1 MRIAIVTETF
11 LPKWDGIANT
21 LCHLLDYLEENG
33 HTTQLFA
40 PEGVVPCYGKTRV
53 VHFPSI
59 PFPLYPSLRLAPP
72 MISDMRNSLLDFEPD
87 VMHVVGPI
95 SLGIEALRRAKELH
109 IPTVASFHTDVA
121 GFAEQWGL
129 GLFSN
134 FVWQHLREL
143 HNQAQLNLAPSHFTK
158 QQLAKLGFKRLG
170 VWSRGVN
177 TGLFSPQRRSA
188 EMRQRL
194 SQGESGQPLLLYVG
208 RLSPEK
214 RIDLLKGA
222 LLANP
227 DCRLAIV
234 GDGPQRGWLEN
245 HFAGTPTHFTG
256 QLRDEELAAA
266 YASADIFTY
275 TGAHETFGN
284 VVLEA
289 MASGLA
295 VAAPASGGLL
305 DFARHGENALLF
317 RPGDVQDLSKA
328 IARLS
333 RDARLASRLAAAG
346 RETASTRTW
355 QQVLSGLMSDYN
367 SLLARQFNP
376 IHFELEDSYSS

>member
-21 LCHLLDYLEENG
+21 LCHLLDYTEERG

-40 PEGVVPCYGKTRV
+40 PQGVVPCYGKTRV

-72 MISDMRNSLLDFEPD
+72 LSDMRESLLEFEPD

-95 SLGIEALRRAKELH
+95 SLGIEALRRARELH
-109 IPTVASFHTDVA
+109 IPAVASFHTDVA

-158 QQLAKLGFKRLG
+158 RQLARLGFKRVG

-177 TGLFSPQRRSA
+177 TGLFAPERRSQ
-188 EMRQRL
+188 EMRARL
-194 SQGESGQPLLLYVG
+194 SQGEPDKPLLLYVG

-214 RIDLLKGA
+214 RVDLLKGA
-222 LLANP
+222 LQANP
-227 DCRLAIV
+227 HCHLAIV

-256 QLRDEELAAA
+256 QLRDEELAGA

-295 VAAPASGGLL
+295 VAAPAGGGLL
-305 DFARHGENALLF
+305 DFAKHGRNALLF
-317 RPGDVQDLSKA
+317 RPGDSQDLSKV
-328 IARLS
+328 ITQLRS
-333 RDARLASRLAAAG
+333 DPQLAGRLAAAG
-346 RETASTRTW
+346 RETARSRTW
-355 QQVLSGLMSDYN
+355 QRALDGLAEHYF
-367 SLLARQFNP
+367 SLLTHYQPQASALQ
-376 IHFELEDSYSS
+376 LEDSYPG